1 MSVAHDTFHT
11 YPNGERLTQHF
22 SQRDYAEA
30 KLMTVSVAYFEK
42 HSVDDV
48 GWCPLIAELKDI
60 QAAHRAADATEDDDF
75 RWAAWDVLIEMA
87 ILPVA
92 FRNVKVPF
100 PTDFYASQWN
110 RLRQEVKALFPAYC
124 ATDAKRLDP
133 TLGDDDAEALAW
145 FIYEAKKSELRA
157 ATAA

>member
-1 MSVAHDTFHT
+1 M
-11 YPNGERLTQHF
+11 TQHF

-48 GWCPLIAELKDI
+48 GWRPLIAELKDI
-60 QAAHRAADATEDDDF
+60 QSDHRTTDATEDDDF

-92 FRNVKVPF
+92 FRNVKAPF
-100 PTDFYASQWN
+100 PADFYASKWN
-110 RLRQEVKALFPAYC
+110 SIREEVKSLFPAYC
-124 ATDAKRLDP
+124 ATEAKRLDP
-133 TLGDDDAEALAW
+133 SLGDDDAAALAW
-145 FIYEAKKSELRA
+145 FVYEGKKAEVRA
-157 ATAA
+157 AAAA